1 MNPRAA
7 PMRVLV
13 LSKRQYTGRDLLDD
27 RFGRVFEMPA
37 VLAHRGHSVHGIA
50 LSYRHRREGEYR
62 WDDIGRLTWTS
73 VNLGLCGR
81 GLYRYLSELRR
92 TVQQF
97 KPDVVWATSD
107 AYQAIVGSWISRK
120 SRIPLVVDFYD
131 NYESFLASRVPGA
144 IAGLRAASRRAA
156 ALTVVSATLAEWMV
170 PAYRLSR
177 SPVVIG
183 NAVDPR
189 VFFPRDRLAA
199 RRQLGLPE
207 QARVVG
213 VAGAL
218 TKARGIADV
227 FEAFV
232 QLAAADPELWFAMA
246 GPRDNTTERFPHSR
260 IRDLGILTPSDV
272 PVLLSALDVAVVSNI
287 DSAFGRYCFPQK
299 LFEAIACG
307 TPLVA
312 ARVGEVARILS
323 GQAQAFYEPGDVGS
337 LVQAIRGMLAS
348 PSSVSLSVPTW
359 QERGEQLEA
368 VLLKH
373 LQQGKV

>member
-1 MNPRAA
+1 
-7 PMRVLV
+7 MRVLV

-37 VLAHRGHSVHGIA
+37 GLAHRGHSVHGIA

-73 VNLGLCGR
+73 LNLGLCGR
-81 GLYRYLSELRR
+81 GLHRYLSELRR
-92 TVQQF
+92 TMQQF

-107 AYQAIVGSWISRK
+107 AYHGILGAWFSRK
-120 SRIPLVVDFYD
+120 FRIPLILDFYD
-131 NYESFLASRVPGA
+131 NYESFFASRLPGA
-144 IAGLRAASRRAA
+144 IAGMRAASRQAA
-156 ALTVVSATLAEWMV
+156 ALTVVSSTLAEWMV
-170 PAYRLSR
+170 PTYRLAR

-183 NAVDPR
+183 NAVDTH
-189 VFFPRDRLAA
+189 VFFPRDRVAA

-207 QARVVG
+207 QARIMG

-218 TKARGIADV
+218 TRSRGIADV
-227 FEAFV
+227 FEAFL
-232 QLAAADPELWFAMA
+232 QLAAADPDLWFAIA
-246 GPRDNTTERFPHSR
+246 GPRDNTPERFPHSR
-260 IRDLGILTPSDV
+260 ICDLGILTPSDV
-272 PVLLSALDVAVVSNI
+272 PVLLSALDVAVVCNI

-323 GQAQAFYEPGDVGS
+323 RQAQALYEPGDVSS
-337 LVQAIRGMLAS
+337 LVQSIRGMLS
-348 PSSVSLSVPTW
+348 TSGSVSLPLPTW

-368 VLLKH
+368 VLLK
-373 LQQGKV
+373 QFQ